1 MYHDSTKKLANP
13 HVSSTRW
20 SQHVPGVRSEEAA
33 ERRRM
38 KRGRAKACSL
48 REGLPG
54 WRTTCAAARRRPGG
68 ADARRQP
75 QGGGGAVG
83 HTNAA
88 LLGVAQEAAA
98 NSGMAARLAAAAGA
112 AAAHRRLHRRRAPAR
127 RCQPGCAPTS
137 TAPHVPRLAVILT
150 LCAPRAWL
158 RALAVY
164 ALSRSQR
171 DQRSRT

>member
-1 MYHDSTKKLANP
+1 
-13 HVSSTRW
+13 
-20 SQHVPGVRSEEAA
+20 
-33 ERRRM
+33 M

-48 REGLPG
+48 REGLAHDV
-54 WRTTCAAARRRPGG
+54 RRREEKAARPGG